1 MLEKQRL
8 LNTYVNNVTLDETL
22 DEIDGFIRERKKSYI
37 VAINVDVVMKME
49 NDDYRTVRVY
59 TKKYTSKD
67 KDGNVIEK
75 ESKQKQ
81 VSLKKEDP
89 FEDNDLVRVLSSEE
103 YEELVDNQFSQEKLE
118 DYEEI
123 INKKDNQ
130 IADLNNQINILK
142 NSFFDDVDDLKEQI
156 KDKDELIKA
165 KDEIQELNKKLNKVD
180 EERVAIFKE
189 LDYKNK
195 MILAYNV
202 ELNKSI
208 LNAINVVI
216 DEARDNINKRNTQL
230 VEDLENSISKA
241 KHDVN
246 EKNKA
251 IAFEIN
257 STIDDMNE
265 QIRETSMIKM
275 LLNKNKINLKVP
287 TDDLLKPFEFDFSVE
302 QFLSG
307 QALELDAS
315 EILKEVMPK
324 LPEPFSKYI
333 DTLDDVEDEIA
344 PIDVKHKKGD

>member
-1 MLEKQRL
+1 MD
-8 LNTYVNNVTLDETL
+8 NDE
-22 DEIDGFIRERKKSYI
+22 F
-37 VAINVDVVMKME
+37 
-49 NDDYRTVRVY
+49 RTVRVY

-67 KDGNVIEK
+67 KDGNSIEK

-89 FEDNDLVRVLSSEE
+89 FEDNDLVKVIPKEK
-103 YEELVDNQFSQEKLE
+103 YEELIANEASNDVDE
-118 DYEEI
+118 DI
-123 INKKDNQ
+123 IAQKDAQ
-130 IADLNNQINILK
+130 IAELQQQLDVLK
-142 NSFFDDVDDLKEQI
+142 ASFFDDVDSLKDQLS
-156 KDKDELIKA
+156 DKEELIKA
-165 KDEIQELNKKLNKVD
+165 KDEIQELNKKLVSID

-216 DEARDNINKRNTQL
+216 DEARDNINKRNAQL
-230 VEDLENSISKA
+230 AAGLEKSISKS
-241 KHDVN
+241 KHEVN

-251 IAFEIN
+251 IAYEIN

-265 QIRETSMIKM
+265 QIRNTSTIKM
-275 LLNKNKINLKVP
+275 ILNKKKINLRVP
-287 TDDLLKPFEFDFSVE
+287 TDDLLKPFEFDFDVNDL
-302 QFLSG
+302 LSG
-307 QALELDAS
+307 QALELDAA

-333 DTLDDVEDEIA
+333 DTLEES
-344 PIDVKHKKGD
+344 PETIDIKSKEEGE